1 MAGINEFEMEDVY
14 LRDYEI
20 LGDYIAVQKVEET
33 AHEIEV
39 MISDIVTPYRFYV
52 QLKKKQADLAAVFT
66 VMQRFYSNTANHKI
80 PEEYIILNQICAAKF
95 PDDQVNKLISITTL
109 H

>member
-20 LGDYIAVQKVEET
+20 LGDYIPVQKVEES

-39 MISDIVTPYRFYV
+39 MISDIVTPYRFHV
-52 QLKKKQADLAAVFT
+52 
-66 VMQRFYSNTANHKI
+66 
-80 PEEYIILNQICAAKF
+80 
-95 PDDQVNKLISITTL
+95 
-109 H
+109 